1 MRKKLAGEGTVTVGG
16 AVAEAKPKG
25 KKEHIEEEKPRPS
38 TAATEAVGVDDV
50 SMDSAW
56 QSIVRS
62 GAARPV
68 AVRKSETWGGEELL
82 RRGRWRGRRT
92 TWGGPDCIFSPFMCG
107 VGQSDSRLTQAKRAV
122 FTLGS
127 FLSRINKKVV
137 VFGTKS

>member
-1 MRKKLAGEGTVTVGG
+1 VRKKLVGEGTTTVGG
-16 AVAEAKPKG
+16 TAEEAKPKA
-25 KKEHIEEEKPRPS
+25 KKERNEEEKPRPS

-92 TWGGPDCIFSPFMCG
+92 RDGI
-107 VGQSDSRLTQAKRAV
+107 A
-122 FTLGS
+122 
-127 FLSRINKKVV
+127 FLKKN
-137 VFGTKS
+137 